1 MRYKQHTS
9 TKAEVRSQRTNA
21 LRARLDEAR
30 QLKSNVGPKPF
41 TSVDDLMESSKP
53 RGTLV
58 PMMGKMVIDSGW
70 KDPA

>member
-9 TKAEVRSQRTNA
+9 SKAEVRSQRTNA

-30 QLKSNVGPKPF
+30 QLKSDVGPKPF
-41 TSVDDLMESSKP
+41 TSVDDLVQASKP
-53 RGTLV
+53 KGSLV

-70 KDPA
+70 KEPK

>member
-9 TKAEVRSQRTNA
+9 TKAKVRSQRTNA

-30 QLKSNVGPKPF
+30 QLKSDVGPKPF
-41 TSVDDLMESSKP
+41 TSVDDLVQASKP
-53 RGTLV
+53 KGSLV

>member
-9 TKAEVRSQRTNA
+9 IKAEVRSQRTNA

-30 QLKSNVGPKPF
+30 QLKSDVGPKPF
-41 TSVDDLMESSKP
+41 TSVNDIVQASKP
-53 RGTLV
+53 KGSLV